1 MGQKVNLYNV
11 LDLEGKIL
19 HENVSAREIAERTG
33 QSQSFVLR
41 AVQRGNVLSKKYRVA
56 LAQERIPDGNDLVK
70 QKLLEEWDKTRA
82 PFLRVRWVKEMGKGV
97 KCLR

>member
-11 LDLEGKIL
+11 LDLEGKVL

-41 AVQRGNVLSKKYRVA
+41 AVQRGNILSRKYRVE
-56 LAQERIPDGNDLVK
+56 LARERIPDGNDLEK
-70 QKLLEEWDKTRA
+70 LRLLEEWDKTRA
-82 PFLRVRWVKEMGKGV
+82 PFLRVTWVKEMGKGV
-97 KCLR
+97 KCLK

>member
-41 AVQRGNVLSKKYRVA
+41 AVQRGNVLSKKYRVV

>member
-1 MGQKVNLYNV
+1 MRQKVNLYNV
-11 LDLEGKIL
+11 LDLEGKVL

-41 AVQRGNVLSKKYRVA
+41 AVQRGNILSKEYRVE
-56 LAQERIPDGNDLVK
+56 LAQERMPDGDDLAK
-70 QKLLEEWDKTRA
+70 QKLLEEWDEIRT

-97 KCLR
+97 KRLR

>member
-1 MGQKVNLYNV
+1 MRQKVNLYNV
-11 LDLEGKIL
+11 LDLEGKVL

-41 AVQRGNVLSKKYRVA
+41 AVQRGNILSKKYRVE

-70 QKLLEEWDKTRA
+70 LRLLDEWDKARA

-97 KCLR
+97 KCLK

>member
-1 MGQKVNLYNV
+1 MRQKVNLYNV
-11 LDLEGKIL
+11 LDLEGKVL

-41 AVQRGNVLSKKYRVA
+41 AVQRGNILSKKYRVE
-56 LAQERIPDGNDLVK
+56 LGQERIPDGNDLEK
-70 QKLLEEWDKTRA
+70 LKLLEEWDKTRA
-82 PFLRVRWVKEMGKGV
+82 PFLRVRWVKEMGKEV

>member
-1 MGQKVNLYNV
+1 MRQKVNLYNV
-11 LDLEGKIL
+11 LDLEGKVL

-41 AVQRGNVLSKKYRVA
+41 AVQRGNILSKKYRVE
-56 LAQERIPDGNDLVK
+56 LAQERMPDGDDLAK
-70 QKLLEEWDKTRA
+70 QKLLEEWDEIST
-82 PFLRVRWVKEMGKGV
+82 PFLPVRRVKEMGKGV